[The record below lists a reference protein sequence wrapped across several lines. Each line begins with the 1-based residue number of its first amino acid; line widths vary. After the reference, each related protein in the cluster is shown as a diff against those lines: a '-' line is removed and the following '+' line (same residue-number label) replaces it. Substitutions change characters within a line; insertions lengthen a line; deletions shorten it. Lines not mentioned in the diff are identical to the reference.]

1 MGMSLK
7 GLWLLWRLY
16 GYPPGHLLMAFS
28 FRTVGCHLG
37 PEAEAFICAVG
48 ALGYAYTLDSLLDS
62 SSLSGLGR
70 PGLSK
75 PGGGTSGVTVN
86 LPELSCFSSILLL
99 HIL

>member
-1 MGMSLK
+1 METVWVPS
-7 GLWLLWRLY
+7 W
-16 GYPPGHLLMAFS
+16 AFVDG
-28 FRTVGCHLG
+28 RHLG
-37 PEAEAFICAVG
+37 PEADAHG
-48 ALGYAYTLDSLLDS
+48 HAYTLGSLPD

>member
-1 MGMSLK
+1 METVWVPS
-7 GLWLLWRLY
+7 W
-16 GYPPGHLLMAFS
+16 AFVDG
-28 FRTVGCHLG
+28 RHLG
-37 PEAEAFICAVG
+37 PEAEAVICASD
-48 ALGYAYTLDSLLDS
+48 ALGHAYTLGSLPD